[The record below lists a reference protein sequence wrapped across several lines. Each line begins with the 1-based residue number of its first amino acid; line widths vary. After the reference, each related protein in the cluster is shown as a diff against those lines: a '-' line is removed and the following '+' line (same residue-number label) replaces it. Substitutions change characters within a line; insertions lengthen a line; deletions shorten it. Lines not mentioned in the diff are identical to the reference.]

1 MAYMLQPTSISLSY
15 AYLVSMLMSLRGPI
29 WHTAVLTLY
38 IQLDMYHIVSIVYL
52 EHLVCLH

>member
-15 AYLVSMLMSLRGPI
+15 AYLVSMLIGPI

-38 IQLDMYHIVSIVYL
+38 RYRHAYHIASIVYL
-52 EHLVCLH
+52 EHLVCLY